1 MIRSIAVVSTT
12 AIRRNHRLGLRLV
25 SQSSTRI
32 SHHPHP
38 ALSTVV
44 AAAAAESQSSTNDS
58 HWIFLASLAGIAAA
72 PLVLT
77 SCDDNKTDK
86 VEPDSTDIP
95 NSTEEEEEDPYDNL
109 PEKDEPTHCSI
120 CMTYRQGPCR
130 PYWRKVEACT
140 KEHELPKGES
150 KKDNEEE
157 EDKEKDDAKE
167 NDDDSTFERDEAPC
181 FKYMLPWIECATGF
195 RNLYNFIELDTN
207 YTAGIV
213 ELEKD
218 ASEAFC
224 WAPQSTKEPQVDW
237 TAWRVYVDAHPDWKL
252 PPKKKK
258 TSSSTSSSTSTS
270 STSSTSSTAVSLWK
284 TLDQTK
290 DPEAIEVT
298 ASVAVKD
305 GRQGGVLECAY
316 AVDQDN
322 HVIGF
327 AYGTKPSQA
336 AASAALEGEE
346 EDNSTV
352 TLKIGLL
359 PTHTR
364 TVTIAAA
371 YTQPATAAAAK
382 DAESKAP
389 TTTTTTTTKEDTTD
403 PDPPT
408 PSLDSHIYKSR
419 PFSLKQMGKKKTTS
433 SSSSSS

>member
-12 AIRRNHRLGLRLV
+12 AIRRNNRLGLRLV
-25 SQSSTRI
+25 SQSSRI
-32 SHHPHP
+32 SHHQHHP
-38 ALSTVV
+38 VLSTVV
-44 AAAAAESQSSTNDS
+44 AGSASQSSTSNTKDS
-58 HWIFLASLAGIAAA
+58 RWIILASLAGIAAA
-72 PLVLT
+72 PLVIA

-86 VEPDSTDIP
+86 EEEPDIIDILT
-95 NSTEEEEEDPYDNL
+95 TEEETEDPYDNL

-140 KEHELPKGES
+140 KENELPKEGK
-150 KKDNEEE
+150 KKDNEE
-157 EDKEKDDAKE
+157 DKE
-167 NDDDSTFERDEAPC
+167 NDKDSDKDKEDDDSSKDGMDEAPC

-218 ASEAFC
+218 ASEVFC
-224 WAPQSTKEPQVDW
+224 WAPNSTKEPQVDW
-237 TAWRVYVDAHPDWKL
+237 TAWQVYVESHPDWKL
-252 PPKKKK
+252 PPKKE
-258 TSSSTSSSTSTS
+258 TTSSSTSTS
-270 STSSTSSTAVSLWK
+270 TTSTSSTAVSLWK

-298 ASVAVKD
+298 ASVAVKQ
-305 GRQGGVLECAY
+305 GPGGVLECAY

-336 AASAALEGEE
+336 AASADLEGEE
-346 EDNSTV
+346 DEDNSTV

-371 YTQPATAAAAK
+371 YTQPPTAATAAAK
-382 DAESKAP
+382 QVESKAS
-389 TTTTTTTTKEDTTD
+389 TTTTTTTTEDTTD
-403 PDPPT
+403 SDADPSP

-419 PFSLKQMGKKKTTS
+419 PFSVEQMGKKESTSPS
-433 SSSSSS
+433 SS